1 MSWAP
6 PEDDGGSPVTHYVI
20 ERKHLD
26 SGENWKE
33 LGEVLADQTCYRV
46 EDLQEKNKYR
56 LRVRALNKVGLSEPG
71 EVADTVTAKDPW
83 ELPGPPQ
90 HLELTDWD
98 KNFAQLAW
106 QPPQSDGG
114 AAILNY
120 RLECKEKF
128 SSDWVRC
135 LLTSD
140 SSCAGRVED
149 VIKEGK
155 TYEFRARAVNK
166 AGEGPEIQCIDLAKK
181 ESFSTC
187 CLMLTN
193 QAICATNRNCFLGQS
208 TIRLL
213 PHIKQFLVGGINWC
227 NDLKTR
233 AASICGETLIVV
245 ANPAF
250 GSGHQK
256 VE

>member
-166 AGEGPEIQCIDLAKK
+166 AGEGEPSLPTKQIVIKSRFVKPFIVGDAMRDLVVKRGQNLTWDIRYGGEPEPDLQWL
-181 ESFSTC
+181 F
-187 CLMLTN
+187 N
-193 QAICATNRNCFLGQS
+193 G
-208 TIRLL
+208 
-213 PHIKQFLVGGINWC
+213 
-227 NDLKTR
+227 
-233 AASICGETLIVV
+233 
-245 ANPAF
+245 
-250 GSGHQK
+250 
-256 VE
+256 VEITADER